1 MVRRLGL
8 SAWDPSNG
16 GESDGKKMDT
26 DMNAE
31 MMQVFIGFGIQCS
44 GKCLM

>member
-8 SAWDPSNG
+8 RAWDPSDG

-26 DMNAE
+26 DMNAD
-31 MMQVFIGFGIQCS
+31 MMQLFIGFGIQCL
-44 GKCLM
+44 GTRLM